1 MGGGSKGTTAGYKY
15 YLGIHMILCHGPI
28 DFITKLIVDGKEAW
42 SGSQGDGSI
51 TFSAETLFGGEDR
64 EGGVSGVIDV
74 QLGTETQLPNSY
86 LVSQLGSMVPGY
98 RGVVGAVLKQCYV
111 GMNPYIKRWAFRA
124 TRIHTRQYGI
134 AQWYDAKSAIGTD
147 MNPAHIIRECLTD
160 PDWGMGY
167 PESDMDDAFFTA
179 AADTLYSEGMGI
191 SLLWD
196 KSKDLSD
203 FVEDILKHIQGSL
216 YISRSTGKFVLKLTR
231 ADYSIGSLITLNEDS
246 INKITDF
253 KRSSVGELINSVT
266 VIYWDAS
273 TGNDGSVTVQDIAL
287 ISQQQAVIS
296 TKKQYPGFT
305 TGANA
310 VRAASTELKALSTP
324 LASATIYATR
334 KAASLN
340 IGDCFILE
348 WPRYGVVQ
356 VVCRVTSV
364 ELGSLDSNIVKLS
377 VIEDVFAQVSAV
389 YAAPPQSGWV
399 NPNSAPAPCPYHCLI
414 EAPYW
419 ELMQWMGE
427 TQAKALPT
435 TAAYF
440 AITGVRPTSDARNAK
455 IYSDFTGSGFE
466 DRGVVNF
473 CPTAVVAVDISY
485 TATVLPL
492 SSGVDIDLVKTKTY
506 AVMGGEIIY
515 ITAISSSSMT
525 VGRGCLDTVPLEHA
539 AGVRVFFADEMFSSD
554 SVEYA
559 TGEICRNKLLPT
571 TGKGVLAIASATDQT
586 STAVGRAAKP
596 YPPQQFRIN
605 GVPYPSAFR
614 FDTELVVNWAHRD
627 RLQQTATIIDTLFGS
642 IGPEAGT
649 TYTIEILNN
658 SDSQIFS
665 STDQTGTQLVVSTAS
680 LGSDLGRMRIRLY
693 SVLSGRSSFTL
704 HDFKITRAGYGAAYG
719 YSYGGA

>member
-253 KRSSVGELINSVT
+253 KRSSVGEFCNCNILGRFNWQRWFS
-266 VIYWDAS
+266 YSSRHCAY
-273 TGNDGSVTVQDIAL
+273 
-287 ISQQQAVIS
+287 IS
-296 TKKQYPGFT
+296 
-305 TGANA
+305 
-310 VRAASTELKALSTP
+310 
-324 LASATIYATR
+324 
-334 KAASLN
+334 
-340 IGDCFILE
+340 
-348 WPRYGVVQ
+348 
-356 VVCRVTSV
+356 
-364 ELGSLDSNIVKLS
+364 
-377 VIEDVFAQVSAV
+377 
-389 YAAPPQSGWV
+389 
-399 NPNSAPAPCPYHCLI
+399 
-414 EAPYW
+414 
-419 ELMQWMGE
+419 
-427 TQAKALPT
+427 
-435 TAAYF
+435 
-440 AITGVRPTSDARNAK
+440 
-455 IYSDFTGSGFE
+455 
-466 DRGVVNF
+466 
-473 CPTAVVAVDISY
+473 
-485 TATVLPL
+485 
-492 SSGVDIDLVKTKTY
+492 
-506 AVMGGEIIY
+506 
-515 ITAISSSSMT
+515 
-525 VGRGCLDTVPLEHA
+525 A
-539 AGVRVFFADEMFSSD
+539 AGC
-554 SVEYA
+554 Y
-559 TGEICRNKLLPT
+559 K
-571 TGKGVLAIASATDQT
+571 
-586 STAVGRAAKP
+586 
-596 YPPQQFRIN
+596 
-605 GVPYPSAFR
+605 
-614 FDTELVVNWAHRD
+614 H
-627 RLQQTATIIDTLFGS
+627 
-642 IGPEAGT
+642 
-649 TYTIEILNN
+649 
-658 SDSQIFS
+658 
-665 STDQTGTQLVVSTAS
+665 
-680 LGSDLGRMRIRLY
+680 
-693 SVLSGRSSFTL
+693 
-704 HDFKITRAGYGAAYG
+704 
-719 YSYGGA
+719 